1 MIHHAQETLAE
12 HLAEHDRYTV
22 WVAAWAQISG
32 FRECL
37 AIDESCKPGD
47 HNYVQPATGTRAAR
61 QKSCLRSM

>member
-1 MIHHAQETLAE
+1 MIHHAQET
-12 HLAEHDRYTV
+12 LAEHDRYTV

-61 QKSCLRSM
+61 